1 MESPALATVR
11 RALVVVRVGRDPD
24 LAVFRVVALRE
35 RSIFFFR
42 GGVSWLV
49 FSLVDRL
56 VDGAVRGC
64 VVGVGEGQGTKR
76 SRWIA
81 RSRSN
86 GVRDKAIRKAGK

>member
-1 MESPALATVR
+1 M
-11 RALVVVRVGRDPD
+11 VVRVGRDPD

-42 GGVSWLV
+42 GGVSCLV
-49 FSLVDRL
+49 FSLVDRS

-64 VVGVGEGQGTKR
+64 VGVGEDQGKKR